1 MKDNRGRENK
11 EKMESGGRKKKRGH
25 EQARI

>member
-11 EKMESGGRKKKRGH
+11 EKMESEGRKKKRGR

>member
-11 EKMESGGRKKKRGH
+11 EKMESGGRKKKRER
-25 EQARI
+25 EQART

>member
-1 MKDNRGRENK
+1 MKDSRGRENK
-11 EKMESGGRKKKRGH
+11 EKMESGGRKKKKGR